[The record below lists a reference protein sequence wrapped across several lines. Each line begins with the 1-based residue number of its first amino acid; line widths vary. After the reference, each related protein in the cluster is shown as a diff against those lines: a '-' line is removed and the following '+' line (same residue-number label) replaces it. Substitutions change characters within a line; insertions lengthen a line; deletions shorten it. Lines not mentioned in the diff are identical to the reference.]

1 VFLARQAPDL
11 HANPGEIRLG
21 ATESE
26 VKRLSAS
33 GELAQYRI
41 VHCATDGALA
51 GQIAGNREPGLL
63 LTPPA
68 EASEED
74 DGYLTTSEIAALK
87 LDAD

>member
-1 VFLARQAPDL
+1 
-11 HANPGEIRLG
+11 
-21 ATESE
+21 
-26 VKRLSAS
+26 LSAS

-68 EASEED
+68 EASE
-74 DGYLTTSEIAALK
+74 
-87 LDAD
+87 